1 MELSSRL
8 DELVVSAEESA
19 PASAVDAASALRHG
33 RRTRR
38 RRAVVSAG
46 VAAVLLGSVA
56 LGTVYGSGGPAPVG
70 PAASAGTDRADR
82 SPLAMHV
89 RFGWLPDDV
98 TTVDAGWHHELGD
111 QQLATA
117 GADRS
122 WLLGSPGPLPWSE
135 PSRPAGWQPEEGE
148 PYSERTP
155 APDVNGRKA
164 YWVSVKGVSAL
175 ELLFQSPDGRWLS
188 LRGMGSRA
196 PEQEVQLRIAA
207 GVQVGRFVLP
217 VPVSLDPSTPLSDVV
232 SVDFRRTVH
241 GAGGWQLAMQVS
253 VRGNSTVTISAESG
267 SLPADPAQPWRR
279 CATGEGM
286 WWCAAPF
293 TADSP
298 SGQVTPDDVKVWF
311 DRLVPHSTD
320 ERTWRPVL
328 LP

>member
-8 DELVVSAEESA
+8 DELVMSAESSA
-19 PASAVDAASALRHG
+19 PAPAVSAASALRRG
-33 RRTRR
+33 RRARR
-38 RRAVVSAG
+38 WRTAAAAG

-70 PAASAGTDRADR
+70 AAAETGSDRSDR

-98 TTVDAGWHHELGD
+98 TAVDANWNPELGD
-111 QQLATA
+111 RVLAPA
-117 GADRS
+117 GSDRS

-135 PSRPAGWQPEEGE
+135 PSGQPGQGG
-148 PYSERTP
+148 SNSARTP

-164 YWVSVKGVSAL
+164 YWVSEEGGSAL
-175 ELLFQSPDGRWLS
+175 ELLFQAPDGRWLS

-196 PEQEVQLRIAA
+196 PEQEAQLRIAA

-217 VPVSLDPSTPLSDVV
+217 VPVSLDPSTPLSDVI
-232 SVDFRRTVH
+232 SVDFRRTVR
-241 GAGGWQLAMQVS
+241 GADTWQLAMQVKA
-253 VRGNSTVTISAESG
+253 RENATVTISAESG
-267 SLPADPAQPWRR
+267 SLPVDPAQPWRR

-298 SGQVTPDDVKVWF
+298 SGQVSADDVKAWF
-311 DRLVPHSTD
+311 GRLVPHSTD
-320 ERTWRPVL
+320 ERTWSPVL